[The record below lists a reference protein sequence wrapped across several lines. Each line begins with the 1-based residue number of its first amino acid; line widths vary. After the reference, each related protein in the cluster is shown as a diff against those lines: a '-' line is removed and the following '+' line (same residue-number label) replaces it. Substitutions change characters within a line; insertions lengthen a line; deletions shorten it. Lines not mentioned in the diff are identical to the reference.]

1 MTSLLTSARSSGRPS
16 AADPKHAGGSRLP
29 SGETASK
36 HAAASERVVVSQL
49 GARMHYAVPRI
60 LEEAG
65 ELERLYTDI
74 CAGQGWPRVLRY
86 LPSGALPKAL
96 RRLRGRTPAGLPPER
111 VATFPGFGL
120 SFAVRRL
127 TDRTQTQ
134 ETATL
139 IWGAERLSGL
149 VRSRGFGDATGF
161 YGFSGESLEL
171 LRAAREAGLWTV
183 VEQIVAP
190 RDILVRL
197 MEEEE
202 DRFPD
207 WRTDHQYD
215 GNARILS
222 ERERA
227 EWAAADLVICGSE
240 FVRHGV
246 SESAPGAAEC
256 LVVPYGVDSRFRL
269 PARQPRKGPLRV
281 LTVGAAGLRKGTP
294 YVLAAAEQL
303 RGKADFRLVGPL
315 DLSDAAKTRLA
326 RSVELCG
333 AVPRTEILEHF
344 AWADIFL
351 LPSLCEGSAT
361 VVYEALAAG
370 LPVVATFNTGT
381 VVRDGCE
388 GFIVPIRDPDA
399 IVAAIESLDSDRA
412 LLTQMSGNA
421 LARAAD
427 FDLANYGRRL
437 HDAITIAARIH
448 SARRPG
454 VAA

>member
-1 MTSLLTSARSSGRPS
+1 
-16 AADPKHAGGSRLP
+16 
-29 SGETASK
+29 
-36 HAAASERVVVSQL
+36 
-49 GARMHYAVPRI
+49 MHYAVPRI

-74 CAGQGWPRVLRY
+74 CADQGWPRLLRH
-86 LPSGALPKAL
+86 LPPAALPKAL
-96 RRLRGRTPAGLPPER
+96 RRLRGRIPDGVPPER

-127 TDRTQTQ
+127 INRTHTQ
-134 ETATL
+134 ETANL
-139 IWGAERLSGL
+139 IWGAERLSRL

-171 LRAAREAGLWTV
+171 LRAAREAGLWTM

-190 RDILVRL
+190 KDILVRL
-197 MEEEE
+197 MEEEQ

-215 GNARILS
+215 GNARIMA

-227 EWAAADLVICGSE
+227 EWATADLVICGSE
-240 FVRHGV
+240 FVRCGV
-246 SESAPGAAEC
+246 SQSAPGAAHC
-256 LVVPYGVDSRFRL
+256 LVVPYGVDGRFRL
-269 PARQPRKGPLRV
+269 PVRQRRKGPLRV

-303 RGKADFRLVGPL
+303 RGKAHFRLVGPL
-315 DLSDAAKTRLA
+315 DLSDTAKACLA
-326 RSVELCG
+326 RSVELYG
-333 AVPRTEILEHF
+333 AVPRAEIIEHF

-361 VVYEALAAG
+361 VVYEALAAA
-370 LPVVATFNTGT
+370 LPVIATFNTGT

-399 IVAAIESLDSDRA
+399 IVSAVEKLDADRA
-412 LLTQMSGNA
+412 LLTQMAENA

-437 HDAITIAARIH
+437 HDAMTIAARVH
-448 SARRPG
+448 RARQPG
-454 VAA
+454 VAV